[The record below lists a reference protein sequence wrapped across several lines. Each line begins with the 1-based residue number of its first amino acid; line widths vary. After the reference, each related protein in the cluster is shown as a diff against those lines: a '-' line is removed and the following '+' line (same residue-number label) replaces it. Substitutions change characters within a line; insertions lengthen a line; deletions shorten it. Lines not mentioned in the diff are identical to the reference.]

1 MLLQFRFKN
10 FKSFKDEAILDMSAT
25 RMNELQNHVIEKG
38 DEKVLISAG
47 IFGANASGKS
57 NIFKAFEYMNNYV
70 LTSLQFEK
78 NMLNGLQPTPIVPSF
93 AFDNISSDEPT
104 EFEVYFILPDDPKE
118 KTYNYGFSI
127 LNGQIQEEWLNVKSK
142 TSLDF
147 SKVFYRKKESIKFFT
162 TELKSN
168 NVNMIEKLLQPSILM
183 LTLGYKLELSIFS
196 NVFLFFLFNQCVDFA
211 NPDSII
217 TNTYDVV
224 PMHFY
229 DDENVRKSVTKFIN
243 AFDKTICGFDVEKLA
258 NNRYAIYTK
267 HKINGSN
274 EIKRINM
281 NLESAGTMKMFA
293 LYGRLHLIFE
303 KGGVMFIDE
312 LNSRL
317 HPLLVR
323 LFVIS
328 FYDKTINKK
337 GAQIIFTS
345 HDLWQLDSD
354 QLRRDEIWFT
364 EKNEETQTSE
374 LFSLADFKQENGNKI
389 KKDENYVKN
398 YLLGKYGAIPNLG
411 GLFETQTENDDE

>member
-57 NIFKAFEYMNNYV
+57 NIFKAFSYV
-70 LTSLQFEK
+70 NTYVVKSLQFDK
-78 NMLNGLQPTPIVPSF
+78 KLFNGVERKPIVPFF
-93 AFDNISSDEPT
+93 AFDNVSSNEPT

-127 LNGQIQEEWLNVKSK
+127 LNGQIQEEWLNFKSK
-142 TSLDF
+142 TSLEF
-147 SKVFYRKKESIKFFT
+147 SKVFYREKESIKFFT
-162 TELKSN
+162 TELKN
-168 NVNMIEKLLQPSILM
+168 NNSKMIEKLLQPSILM
-183 LTLGYKLELSIFS
+183 LTLGYKLELSVISDAFS
-196 NVFLFFLFNQCVDFA
+196 FFTINQLVDFA
-211 NPDSII
+211 DPNAIKI
-217 TNTYDVV
+217 NTYNVT
-224 PMHFY
+224 PINFY
-229 DDENVRKSVTKFIN
+229 EDENVRKSVTKFIN
-243 AFDKTICGFDVEKLA
+243 AFDKTICGFDVEKIED
-258 NNRYAIYTK
+258 NKYIIYTK

-274 EIKRINM
+274 EIKRINI
-281 NLESAGTMKMFA
+281 NLESSGTMKMFA
-293 LYGRLHLIFE
+293 LYGRLHQIFDT
-303 KGGVMFIDE
+303 GGVMFIDE

-345 HDLWQLDSD
+345 HDLWQLDGD

-389 KKDENYVKN
+389 RKDENYVKN